1 MSKNPTRGYIRC
13 TVPECGEVC
22 TVHMTGEHRLME
34 SGEPPKNPRNIGK
47 LYYRCPRCG
56 NSTNSTSM
64 HEHIEK
70 HKVDTVQALGDAPV
84 QTVQESVSEPVREPV
99 QETVPDSVQSV
110 SQSVTQ
116 TSEDGLPALTEPEKN
131 VPTIAWKTLYPW
143 LVGLFVLVMILIGL
157 CKGKKDDSN
166 SGKFAAN

>member
-84 QTVQESVSEPVREPV
+84 QTVSEPVREHV
-99 QETVPDSVQSV
+99 QETVQSV
-110 SQSVTQ
+110 SLSVTQ
-116 TSEDGLPALTEPEKN
+116 TSEDGLPALTEPEQKT
-131 VPTIAWKTLYPW
+131 PTIHWKTLYPW

-166 SGKFAAN
+166 SGKLAAN

>member
-13 TVPECGEVC
+13 TVPDCGEVC

-70 HKVDTVQALGDAPV
+70 HKVDTVQALGNAPV
-84 QTVQESVSEPVREPV
+84 QTVQEPVSEP
-99 QETVPDSVQSV
+99 VQSV

-116 TSEDGLPALTEPEKN
+116 TSEDGFPALTEPEKAPAQD
-131 VPTIAWKTLYPW
+131 VPKIAWKTLYPW

-166 SGKFAAN
+166 SGKLAAN

>member
-70 HKVDTVQALGDAPV
+70 HKVDTVQALDDAPV
-84 QTVQESVSEPVREPV
+84 QTVSESVREPV
-99 QETVPDSVQSV
+99 KEPVQSV
-110 SQSVTQ
+110 SLSVTQ
-116 TSEDGLPALTEPEKN
+116 TSEDGLPALTEPGESAPK
-131 VPTIAWKTLYPW
+131 IHWKTLYPW

-166 SGKFAAN
+166 SGKLAAN

>member
-99 QETVPDSVQSV
+99 QETVQSV
-110 SQSVTQ
+110 SLNVTQ
-116 TSEDGLPALTEPEKN
+116 TSEDGLPALTEPEQNTPK
-131 VPTIAWKTLYPW
+131 IAWKTLYPW

-157 CKGKKDDSN
+157 CKGKNDDSN
-166 SGKFAAN
+166 SGKLAAN

>member
-84 QTVQESVSEPVREPV
+84 QTVSEPVREPV

-110 SQSVTQ
+110 SLSVSQ
-116 TSEDGLPALTEPEKN
+116 TSEDGLPALTEPETEPGESAPK
-131 VPTIAWKTLYPW
+131 IHWKTLYPW

-166 SGKFAAN
+166 SGKLAAN